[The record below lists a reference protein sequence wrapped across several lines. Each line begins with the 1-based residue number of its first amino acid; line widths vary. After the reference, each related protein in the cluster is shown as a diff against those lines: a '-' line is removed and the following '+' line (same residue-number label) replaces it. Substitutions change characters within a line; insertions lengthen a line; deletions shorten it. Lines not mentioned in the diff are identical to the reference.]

1 MTSTAARLA
10 ADARTAHGSYTGFFH
25 RDADELTDCLD
36 EMYAYAF
43 DRSNSPAWRLAA
55 RHLAR
60 AIEDGDAASG
70 APRKTRRA
78 LRRIA
83 VTSAMSAILAFEHA
97 AA

>member
-1 MTSTAARLA
+1 MTNTAARLA
-10 ADARTAHGSYTGFFH
+10 ADARTAHRSYTGFFH

-43 DRSNSPAWRLAA
+43 DRSNAPVWGLAV

-60 AIEDGDAASG
+60 AIEDGVVASG

-83 VTSAMSAILAFEHA
+83 ATSAMSAILAFEYA